1 MTPSAETQTAKI
13 RSNENALAKNG
24 QRPSVP
30 EAPIGF
36 DACSFQPALDGALQY
51 WHSAHSN
58 KQNKGKPLSTQ
69 HATSSADTALQCRL
83 PQILQIGAG
92 VRFHLSQVLRQL
104 RCQRPLI
111 VCDPFLADNG
121 VLASITDSLGSE
133 HANCQVFTGVQPDPD
148 TRVIGAGLAALQDGD
163 HDCVVGLGGGSA
175 LDTAKAIAAMS
186 GRPMPMDQYKV
197 PYQIDSGLPMI
208 AIPSTGGTGSEAT
221 RVAVITNA
229 DNAEKMLW
237 MGDGLQPRAA
247 LVDYELSL
255 SMPAR
260 LTADTGLD
268 SFCHALEAFVSR
280 KANAF
285 TDPIALQSMKSIHQN
300 LLHAYQEP
308 DNREARA
315 AMMLAATQGG
325 IAFSN
330 ASVTLIHGMSRPIG
344 AHFHVP
350 HGLSNAMLLPVVTE
364 WSSQAAL
371 PRYAVCA
378 RHLGLAMADS
388 PDTVAVNA
396 LIDHLHHWC
405 DSLDVPTPAQWG
417 IAKSDWQGLL
427 ELMAQQALDSGSP
440 ANNPRIPEQADIV
453 DLYERVYQA

>member
-1 MTPSAETQTAKI
+1 MLTKQTA
-13 RSNENALAKNG
+13 
-24 QRPSVP
+24 
-30 EAPIGF
+30 
-36 DACSFQPALDGALQY
+36 
-51 WHSAHSN
+51 
-58 KQNKGKPLSTQ
+58 LS
-69 HATSSADTALQCRL
+69 LRL

-92 VRFHLSQVLRQL
+92 MRLQLPAVLEQL

-111 VCDPFLADNG
+111 ICDPFLADTG
-121 VLASITDSLGSE
+121 VLAAITDTINGQHPNWQS
-133 HANCQVFTGVQPDPD
+133 FTGVQPDPD
-148 TRVIGAGLAALQDGD
+148 TAVIAAGLAARGEGD
-163 HDCVVGLGGGSA
+163 HDCVIGLGGGSA
-175 LDTAKAIAAMS
+175 LDTAKAVAAMS

-197 PYQIDSGLPMI
+197 PYQINSGLPMI

-247 LVDYELSL
+247 LVDYELTL

-268 SFCHALEAFVSR
+268 SFCHSLEAFVSR

-300 LLHAYQEP
+300 LLTAYQEP

-350 HGLSNAMLLPVVTE
+350 HGLSNAMLLPAVTE
-364 WSSQAAL
+364 WSSQSAMT
-371 PRYAVCA
+371 RYAIAA
-378 RHLGLAMADS
+378 RHIGVASDS
-388 PDTVAVNA
+388 TPDMIAVNA
-396 LIDHLHHWC
+396 LIDHLHNWC
-405 DSLDVPTPAQWG
+405 RALDVPSPADWG
-417 IAKSDWQGLL
+417 ISNSDWNNKLT
-427 ELMAQQALDSGSP
+427 LMAQQALDSGSP
-440 ANNPRIPEQADIV
+440 ANNPRIPEHGEIV
-453 DLYERVYQA
+453 DLYQRVYD

>member
-1 MTPSAETQTAKI
+1 MLIAET
-13 RSNENALAKNG
+13 S
-24 QRPSVP
+24 
-30 EAPIGF
+30 
-36 DACSFQPALDGALQY
+36 LQ
-51 WHSAHSN
+51 
-58 KQNKGKPLSTQ
+58 L
-69 HATSSADTALQCRL
+69 RL

-92 VRFHLSQVLRQL
+92 QRFQLSQVLDKL
-104 RCQRPLI
+104 NCQRPLI
-111 VCDPFLADNG
+111 VCDPFLDESG
-121 VLASITDSLGSE
+121 VLASITDSLAA
-133 HANCQVFTGVQPDPD
+133 HFPNWQAFTGVQPDPD
-148 TRVIGAGLAALQDGD
+148 TDVIKAGLSLLSEGD

-186 GRPMPMDQYKV
+186 GRALPMDQYKV

-237 MGDGLQPRAA
+237 MGDGLQPKAA

-285 TDPIALQSMKSIHQN
+285 TDPIALQSMKSIHQH
-300 LLHAYQEP
+300 LLTAYQQP

-371 PRYAVCA
+371 PRYATCA
-378 RHLGLAMADS
+378 RHLGLAPADS
-388 PDTVAVNA
+388 PDTVAANA

-405 DSLDVPTPAQWG
+405 ASLDVPTPSQWG
-417 IAKSDWQGLL
+417 IDQSDWQRLQA
-427 ELMAQQALDSGSP
+427 LMAQQALDSGSP
-440 ANNPRIPEQADIV
+440 ANNPRIPSHTDIV
-453 DLYERVYQA
+453 DLYEKVYQA

>member
-1 MTPSAETQTAKI
+1 MIA
-13 RSNENALAKNG
+13 
-24 QRPSVP
+24 
-30 EAPIGF
+30 
-36 DACSFQPALDGALQY
+36 
-51 WHSAHSN
+51 
-58 KQNKGKPLSTQ
+58 STV
-69 HATSSADTALQCRL
+69 LNLRL
-83 PQILQIGAG
+83 PGILKVGAG
-92 VRFHLSQVLRQL
+92 MRLRLPEVLAQL
-104 RCQRPLI
+104 GCKRPLI
-111 VCDPFLADNG
+111 VCDPFLSETGILSEITETLATQG
-121 VLASITDSLGSE
+121 VSWQAFTD
-133 HANCQVFTGVQPDPD
+133 VKPDPD
-148 TRVIGAGLAALQDGD
+148 TQVITAGLERLSNGE

-175 LDTAKAIAAMS
+175 LDTAKAVAAMS
-186 GRPMPMDQYKV
+186 GRAKPFDQYKV

-208 AIPSTGGTGSEAT
+208 AMPSTGGTGSEAT

-229 DNAEKMLW
+229 ENAEKMLW
-237 MGDGLQPRAA
+237 MGDGLQPQAA
-247 LVDYELSL
+247 IVDYELSL

-285 TDPIALQSMKSIHQN
+285 TDPIALQSMKSIHKH
-300 LLHAYQEP
+300 LLIAYQQP

-350 HGLSNAMLLPVVTE
+350 HGLSNAMLLPTITE

-371 PRYAVCA
+371 PRYAACA
-378 RHLGLAMADS
+378 RHLGLATEDN

-396 LIDHLHHWC
+396 FIDHLHHWC
-405 DSLDVPTPAQWG
+405 SSLDVPTPADWG
-417 IAKSDWQGLL
+417 IATSDWNTHL
-427 ELMAQQALDSGSP
+427 ELMAQQALASGSP
-440 ANNPRIPEQADIV
+440 ANNPRIPELADIV
-453 DLYERVYQA
+453 DLYQRVYRA